1 MHQQQGVKGIVAGA
15 AAAFATVIGLAAF
28 APAAHAAKQWNR
40 PPSISGT
47 PSRTVLAGQAY
58 AFRPNAWDPEGR
70 RLEFS
75 IVNKPRWASF
85 SGATGRL
92 SGTPGPHAAGEYVD
106 IRIRVSDGR
115 STKALGPFSI
125 VVKQA
130 NRAPKISGEPQTSA
144 REGQVYWFKPNASDA
159 DGDRLRFFITNR
171 PAWATFDPTSGRLSG
186 TPGTGSV
193 GTYAGVTIRVS
204 DGKKMT
210 SLPPFSIGVQ
220 QASMGSATLS
230 WQAPTERADGSALTD
245 LAGYRIRYGTAPGTY
260 PNEVQ
265 IANPGLTSYVVTN
278 LPPGTYYFVATAYD
292 TAGRESDFSGV
303 VTKTIG

>member
-1 MHQQQGVKGIVAGA
+1 MHQQQGVRGIVAAA
-15 AAAFATVIGLAAF
+15 AAAFAAVISLVTF
-28 APAAHAAKQWNR
+28 APAAHAAKKWNR

-47 PSRTVLAGQAY
+47 PPRTVLAGQSY
-58 AFRPNAWDPEGR
+58 AFRPKAWDPEGR
-70 RLEFS
+70 RLKFS

-92 SGTPGPHAAGEYVD
+92 SGSPGAHAAGEYVG

-115 STKALGPFSI
+115 STKVIGPFSI
-125 VVKQA
+125 VVKQG
-130 NRAPKISGEPQTSA
+130 NRAPKISGAPQSFA
-144 REGQVYWFKPNASDA
+144 REGQAYEFKPSASDA
-159 DGDRLRFFITNR
+159 DGDRLRFFISNR
-171 PAWATFDPTSGRLSG
+171 PAWAKFDPANGRLSG

-210 SLPPFSIGVQ
+210 SLPRFSIGVE

-230 WQAPTERADGSALTD
+230 WQAPTARADGTALTD
-245 LAGYRIRYGTAPGTY
+245 LAGYRIRYGTEPGTY
-260 PNEVQ
+260 PNQVQ
-265 IANPGLTSYVVTN
+265 IANPGLTTYVVTN

-292 TAGRESDFSGV
+292 AAGRESDFSGV
-303 VTKTIG
+303 VSKTIG